1 LKRSGFQP
9 RREAPH
15 INSGFSRTQLPSE
28 LPRTIGASALATIG
42 VKSSQNLPSGDV
54 MKRIALF
61 LLLLAFC
68 AGYSLPAGAEAQNAR
83 TKNNFR
89 LAKKAAKQNRKA
101 MNKVAKK
108 QKKAMK
114 KYQKQQRKAA
124 KAQKHH

>member
-1 LKRSGFQP
+1 
-9 RREAPH
+9 
-15 INSGFSRTQLPSE
+15 
-28 LPRTIGASALATIG
+28 
-42 VKSSQNLPSGDV
+42 

-68 AGYSLPAGAEAQNAR
+68 AGYSLPAGAEVQNAR

-89 LAKKAAKQNRKA
+89 LAKKAAKQNQKS
-101 MNKVAKK
+101 MKKLSKK
-108 QKKAMK
+108 QQKAMK